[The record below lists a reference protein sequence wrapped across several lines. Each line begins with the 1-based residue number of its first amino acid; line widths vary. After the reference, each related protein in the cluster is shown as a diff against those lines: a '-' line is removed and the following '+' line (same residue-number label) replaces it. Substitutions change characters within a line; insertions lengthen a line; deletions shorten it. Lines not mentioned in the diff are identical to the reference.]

1 VSGGLLN
8 LTGRRRLPL
17 IRQSE
22 AAECGLACVAMVAAY
37 HGLDV
42 DLATLRRRFAISLKG
57 ITLASLMDIAAALG
71 LGTRALRVEL
81 EEVRNL
87 RVPAILHW
95 DFNHFVVL
103 RQVRGTKIELH
114 DPATGARTL
123 SLQRASAGFT
133 GVALELIPTVSF
145 ERKRE
150 RHTLRLAA
158 LARFTPEV
166 VRAFAQAVM
175 LSVLVESCVLA
186 APFYVQ
192 VVIDEAIRKGDGRL
206 LTALAVSFGFLTVFN
221 FVASALRGL
230 VLQVLSSVFSF
241 EIAARL
247 FSHLVRLP
255 LDWFHKRHV
264 GDVQSRFRSIQPIKE
279 FIAGGAVAALL
290 DGVLAVFVL
299 VLMLIYSV
307 PLTGIV
313 IGAVAIYAALRA
325 SLLHVSRRLAADT
338 LLADA
343 REQTRFLE
351 TLRAAQTIKLAG
363 RETERESSQ
372 LNAIAATI
380 NAGIRVGNVQVG
392 YNAVKQAVAGAADVL
407 VVLYAA
413 RAIMN
418 ADFTIGMLTAF
429 IAYKVQF
436 TSRITALLESA
447 ITWRL
452 LDVHLERIADIAM
465 HPREIGIDG
474 GGYDGDVEGAV
485 AARGLAFSYAPG
497 EPAVLKHLDLEIAAG
512 EFASITGPSGCGKS
526 TLLKVLT
533 GLYAPNKGEVLID
546 GRPLAAWNVANLRRQ
561 IGVVMQDDQLLQ
573 GSIAENIAGFD
584 PHIDMVRV
592 VESARRAHIHQDV
605 SHMPM
610 GYQSLV
616 GDMGSALSGGQKQR
630 LLIARALYRQPRIL
644 ILDEGTSHLDL
655 ETERAVTTALSDLA
669 ITRIVV
675 AHRPETVRAASREIS
690 LRARTPQAAS
700 ATAGFRH
707 FAHGDKSCVN

>member
-1 VSGGLLN
+1 
-8 LTGRRRLPL
+8 
-17 IRQSE
+17 
-22 AAECGLACVAMVAAY
+22 
-37 HGLDV
+37 
-42 DLATLRRRFAISLKG
+42 
-57 ITLASLMDIAAALG
+57 
-71 LGTRALRVEL
+71 
-81 EEVRNL
+81 
-87 RVPAILHW
+87 
-95 DFNHFVVL
+95 
-103 RQVRGTKIELH
+103 
-114 DPATGARTL
+114 
-123 SLQRASAGFT
+123 
-133 GVALELIPTVSF
+133 
-145 ERKRE
+145 
-150 RHTLRLAA
+150 
-158 LARFTPEV
+158 
-166 VRAFAQAVM
+166 
-175 LSVLVESCVLA
+175 
-186 APFYVQ
+186 
-192 VVIDEAIRKGDGRL
+192 
-206 LTALAVSFGFLTVFN
+206 
-221 FVASALRGL
+221 
-230 VLQVLSSVFSF
+230 
-241 EIAARL
+241 
-247 FSHLVRLP
+247 
-255 LDWFHKRHV
+255 
-264 GDVQSRFRSIQPIKE
+264 
-279 FIAGGAVAALL
+279 
-290 DGVLAVFVL
+290 
-299 VLMLIYSV
+299 
-307 PLTGIV
+307 
-313 IGAVAIYAALRA
+313 
-325 SLLHVSRRLAADT
+325 
-338 LLADA
+338 
-343 REQTRFLE
+343 
-351 TLRAAQTIKLAG
+351 
-363 RETERESSQ
+363 
-372 LNAIAATI
+372 
-380 NAGIRVGNVQVG
+380 
-392 YNAVKQAVAGAADVL
+392 
-407 VVLYAA
+407 
-413 RAIMN
+413 
-418 ADFTIGMLTAF
+418 
-429 IAYKVQF
+429 VQF